1 MAAKRPDVRAEWGRE
16 DSNLRRLSRRVYSP
30 FPLAARAH
38 PQARRDCSFGPVEN
52 FDVAVVGAGPAGSTT
67 AYRLARARA
76 RVLLVDKAHF
86 PRDKPCGGG
95 LTIRAVRQLPFSV
108 EPVVE
113 DRITRARCRLRY
125 GPVIDRS
132 SDRVLCLM
140 TQRRRLDEF
149 LVQKAVE
156 AGAQFRDGVRIT
168 VESDTRLTV
177 DGEPVEAA
185 AVIGADGANGITAK
199 SLGLAGGIVNGVA
212 LEGNLP
218 YERLPRNGWRG
229 MLVLELATVPG
240 GYGWIFP
247 KGDHVNVGVG
257 GWGEEGP
264 RLRRHLQVLCE
275 HYGIELDE
283 LTNLRGHRLPMRRRE
298 TLLARAC
305 ALLVGDAA
313 GVLDPVSGDGIY
325 EAFVTGRLAAEHT
338 LSLLDGRADSL
349 ESYHDAVR
357 RELDPLSSA
366 GWGAKKALDR
376 FPRAV
381 FTILRLQVTWRV
393 LEKLM
398 LGEVAHPGEA
408 RGAGR
413 AAMKVI
419 QALSHAA

>member
-1 MAAKRPDVRAEWGRE
+1 
-16 DSNLRRLSRRVYSP
+16 
-30 FPLAARAH
+30 
-38 PQARRDCSFGPVEN
+38 VER
-52 FDVAVVGAGPAGSTT
+52 FDVAVVGAGPAGATT

-76 RVLLVDKAHF
+76 RVLLVDKARF

-95 LTIRAVRQLPFSV
+95 LTMRAVRQLPFSV

-125 GPVIDRS
+125 GPVIERES
-132 SDRVLCLM
+132 TQVLCLM
-140 TQRRRLDEF
+140 TQRRRLDAF
-149 LVQKAVE
+149 LVEQAVE
-156 AGAQFRDGVRIT
+156 AGADFRDGVRVTI
-168 VESDTRLTV
+168 ESDQELRV
-177 DGEPVEAA
+177 DGKPVQVEAL
-185 AVIGADGANGITAK
+185 IGADGANGITART
-199 SLGLAGGIVNGVA
+199 LGLGGGIVNGVA

-218 YERLPRNGWRG
+218 YDELPPDGWRG

-264 RLRRHLQVLCE
+264 RLREHLRVLCE
-275 HYGIELDE
+275 HYGIELRQLAE
-283 LTNLRGHRLPMRRRE
+283 LRGHRLPMRRPQ
-298 TLLARAC
+298 TILARGR

-325 EAFVTGRLAAEHT
+325 EALVTARLATDHTFALLEGGTEH
-338 LSLLDGRADSL
+338 L
-349 ESYHDAVR
+349 ESYDGAVR
-357 RELDPLSSA
+357 QELDPLSSA

-381 FTILRLQVTWRV
+381 FTVMRLPFTWGV

-408 RGAGR
+408 RGAGK
-413 AAMKVI
+413 AAMKLI
-419 QALSHAA
+419 QSLSYAA

>member
-1 MAAKRPDVRAEWGRE
+1 MER
-16 DSNLRRLSRRVYSP
+16 
-30 FPLAARAH
+30 
-38 PQARRDCSFGPVEN
+38 
-52 FDVAVVGAGPAGSTT
+52 FDVAVVGAGPAGATT

-76 RVLLVDKAHF
+76 RVLLVDKARF

-95 LTIRAVRQLPFSV
+95 LTMRAVRQLPFSV

-125 GPVIDRS
+125 GPVIERES
-132 SDRVLCLM
+132 AQVLCLM
-140 TQRRRLDEF
+140 TQRRRLDAF
-149 LVQKAVE
+149 LVERAVK
-156 AGAQFRDGVRIT
+156 AGADFRDGVRVTI
-168 VESDTRLTV
+168 ESEQELHV
-177 DGEPVEAA
+177 DGEPVQVEAL
-185 AVIGADGANGITAK
+185 IGADGANGITART
-199 SLGLAGGIVNGVA
+199 LGLGGGIVNGVA

-218 YERLPRNGWRG
+218 YDELPPDSWRG

-264 RLRRHLQVLCE
+264 RLREHLRVLCE
-275 HYGIELDE
+275 HYGIELRQLAE
-283 LTNLRGHRLPMRRRE
+283 LRGHRLPMRRPQ
-298 TLLARAC
+298 TTLARGR

-325 EAFVTGRLAAEHT
+325 EALVTARLATDHT
-338 LSLLDGRADSL
+338 LALLEGDTDHL
-349 ESYHDAVR
+349 ESYDTAVR
-357 RELDPLSSA
+357 RQLDPLSSA

-381 FTILRLQVTWRV
+381 FTVMRLPVTWRV

-408 RGAGR
+408 RGAGK
-413 AAMKVI
+413 AAMKLI
-419 QALSHAA
+419 QSLSYAA

>member
-1 MAAKRPDVRAEWGRE
+1 MQR
-16 DSNLRRLSRRVYSP
+16 
-30 FPLAARAH
+30 
-38 PQARRDCSFGPVEN
+38 
-52 FDVAVVGAGPAGSTT
+52 FDVAVVGAGPAGSTV
-67 AYRLARARA
+67 AYRLARAHA
-76 RVLLVDKAHF
+76 RVLLVDKARF

-95 LTIRAVRQLPFSV
+95 LTMRAVRQLPFSV

-125 GPVIDRS
+125 GPAIERE
-132 SDRVLCLM
+132 SDQVLCLM
-140 TQRRRLDEF
+140 TQRRRLDAY
-149 LVQKAVE
+149 LVERAVE
-156 AGAQFRDGVRIT
+156 AGAEFRDGVRVR
-168 VESDTRLTV
+168 VESDTELRV
-177 DGEPVEAA
+177 GGEPIEVGAL
-185 AVIGADGANGITAK
+185 IGADGANGVTAR

-218 YERLPRNGWRG
+218 YERLPHNGWRG
-229 MLVLELATVPG
+229 MLVLELATIPG

-247 KGDHVNVGVG
+247 KADHVNVGVG

-264 RLRRHLQVLCE
+264 RLRHHLHVLCG
-275 HYGIELDE
+275 HYGFELRE
-283 LTNLRGHRLPMRRRE
+283 LTQLRGHRLPMRRPE
-298 TLLARAC
+298 TLLARGR

-325 EAFVTGRLAAEHT
+325 EAFVTSRLAAEHV
-338 LSLLDGRADSL
+338 LADDI
-349 ESYHDAVR
+349 EAYDQAVR
-357 RELDPLSSA
+357 RKLDPLSSA

-381 FTILRLQVTWRV
+381 FTIMRLPVTWRV

-413 AAMKVI
+413 TAMKLI
-419 QALSHAA
+419 QALAHAA

>member
-1 MAAKRPDVRAEWGRE
+1 
-16 DSNLRRLSRRVYSP
+16 
-30 FPLAARAH
+30 
-38 PQARRDCSFGPVEN
+38 
-52 FDVAVVGAGPAGSTT
+52 
-67 AYRLARARA
+67 
-76 RVLLVDKAHF
+76 
-86 PRDKPCGGG
+86 
-95 LTIRAVRQLPFSV
+95 V

-125 GPVIDRS
+125 GPVIERS
-132 SDRVLCLM
+132 SDRILCLM

-149 LVQKAVE
+149 LVAKAVE
-156 AGAQFRDGVRIT
+156 AGAEFRDGVRVA
-168 VESDTRLTV
+168 VESDTRISV
-177 DGEPVEAA
+177 DGKPVEAA
-185 AVIGADGANGITAK
+185 AVIGADGANGITART
-199 SLGLAGGIVNGVA
+199 LGLAGGIVNGVA
-212 LEGNLP
+212 LEGNLL

-275 HYGIELDE
+275 HYGIEPEE
-283 LTNLRGHRLPMRRRE
+283 LSDVRGHRLPMRRRE
-298 TLLARAC
+298 TVLARGR

-325 EAFVTGRLAAEHT
+325 EAFITGRLATEHT
-338 LSLLDGRADSL
+338 LALLEGRAQSL
-349 ESYHDAVR
+349 EPYSDSVR
-357 RELDPLSSA
+357 RDLDPLSSA

-381 FTILRLQVTWRV
+381 FAVMRLQVTWRV
-393 LEKLM
+393 LENLM

-419 QALSHAA
+419 EALAHAA

>member
-1 MAAKRPDVRAEWGRE
+1 VK
-16 DSNLRRLSRRVYSP
+16 S
-30 FPLAARAH
+30 
-38 PQARRDCSFGPVEN
+38 
-52 FDVAVVGAGPAGSTT
+52 FDVAVVGAGPAGAT
-67 AYRLARARA
+67 AAYHLARAHA
-76 RVLLVDKAHF
+76 RVLLVDKSRF

-95 LTIRAVRQLPFSV
+95 LTMRAVRQLPFSV

-125 GPVIDRS
+125 GPAIERS

-140 TQRRRLDEF
+140 TQRRRLDAF
-149 LVQKAVE
+149 LVERAAE
-156 AGAQFRDGVRIT
+156 AGAEFRDGVRVT
-168 VESDTRLTV
+168 VDSDTRIRV
-177 DGEPVEAA
+177 DGAVVEAD
-185 AVIGADGANGITAK
+185 AVIGADGANGVTARSL
-199 SLGLAGGIVNGVA
+199 SLGGGIVNGVA

-218 YERLPRNGWRG
+218 YDRLPPDCWRG

-257 GWGEEGP
+257 GWGAEGP
-264 RLRRHLQVLCE
+264 RLRQHLRILCE
-275 HYGIELDE
+275 HHGIELRQ
-283 LTNLRGHRLPMRRRE
+283 LSGLRGHRLPMRRSG
-298 TLLARAC
+298 TVLARGR

-313 GVLDPVSGDGIY
+313 GVLDPVSGDGMY
-325 EAFVTGRLAAEHT
+325 EAFVSSRLAAEHT
-338 LSLLDGRADSL
+338 LDLLAGRADSL
-349 ESYHDAVR
+349 APYEASVH

-381 FTILRLQVTWRV
+381 FAIIRLPVTWRV

-398 LGEVAHPGEA
+398 LGDVAHPGAA

-413 AAMKVI
+413 TAMRLIEGLARAA
-419 QALSHAA
+419 